1 MNIEIAGYVP
11 LIIETG
17 SQQVVAL
24 VLSKK
29 GAQTRIFWMVFEIQA
44 NLKRLQRIKIHYTS
58 RNCNEVARSLAKTTL
73 EQVNFVSWLDNNP
86 AQYMYLFFETL

>member
-58 RNCNEVARSLAKTTL
+58 RNEVARSLAKTIL